1 LDADDPERASRASVP
16 NSSKKIWQYAANFSG
31 RWSELSSPLGS
42 PDTQNGG
49 VPDIDFD
56 GVFKD
61 SQRSDSIAS
70 LGGRGELINSTFKQ
84 AISDAANPCKL
95 SFIDLS
101 YTVQVQTTERE

>member
-1 LDADDPERASRASVP
+1 
-16 NSSKKIWQYAANFSG
+16 
-31 RWSELSSPLGS
+31 
-42 PDTQNGG
+42 
-49 VPDIDFD
+49 
-56 GVFKD
+56 VFKD